1 MDRLKLFVLIAI
13 ILTAASLNAQQLK
26 VIPYPKQVE
35 VGAGKTTVTAATR
48 IALTA
53 KHAKADRVA
62 AEMLAEEIE
71 RTTGRKPGI
80 SPTAVPGA
88 ILLTRLTPKSGDD
101 PLFKDQGYAIEVK
114 GGKITVAGA
123 SDAGLF

>member
-35 VGAGKTTVTAATR
+35 MGAGKVTVTSATR

-53 KHAKADRVA
+53 KGRLLLDHILGRIAASETRV
-62 AEMLAEEIE
+62 LAV
-71 RTTGRKPGI
+71 G
-80 SPTAVPGA
+80 
-88 ILLTRLTPKSGDD
+88 
-101 PLFKDQGYAIEVK
+101 
-114 GGKITVAGA
+114 
-123 SDAGLF
+123 